1 MPASYHDDPQL
12 AGFRIVLNAADFAAR
27 KHAGQKR
34 KGALAEPYINHLIE
48 VAQLVANAIAGP
60 DPNLLAA
67 ALLHDTVEDTKTTA
81 EELIEAFGPDVAA
94 LVCELTDDKSLPK
107 SERKRRQVEH
117 APELSVR
124 AQILKLADKISNL
137 RGILHSP
144 PADWDLNLKREYV
157 LWGKDVVHGMTS
169 PNPVLEKE
177 FDSTLQKLEQ
187 MLGK

>member
-1 MPASYHDDPQL
+1 MSTTNPNPNPWL
-12 AGFRIVLNAADFAAR
+12 L
-27 KHAGQKR
+27 
-34 KGALAEPYINHLIE
+34 
-48 VAQLVANAIAGP
+48 VAQRIQAIAQTGLTYANSSYDVERYQELSDIAASTIAGP